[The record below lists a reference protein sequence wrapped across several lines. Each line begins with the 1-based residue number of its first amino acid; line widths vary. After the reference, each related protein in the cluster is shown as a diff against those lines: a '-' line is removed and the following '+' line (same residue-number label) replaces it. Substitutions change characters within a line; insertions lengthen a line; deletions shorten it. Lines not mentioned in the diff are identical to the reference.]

1 MDVTREQELTISG
14 MTCGHCAQTLTTALS
29 ALRGVENVDV
39 DVASGRV
46 ILNVAHP
53 LSTNALTQAV
63 SEAGFELTAIRE
75 RAR

>member
-14 MTCGHCAQTLTTALS
+14 MTCGHGAQALTTALS

-53 LSTNALTQAV
+53 LSTEFLTGIV